1 MLPYTEIGT
10 GETILLFLHFFGS
23 SQREWRHVM
32 ERMSLQYRCVA
43 ADMPGFGDAA
53 NLRGYTVSD
62 MCAQVQT
69 LVLSFSPT
77 PVVLVAHSLSG
88 KVAMVLAAEPP
99 RNLSQLILVAPSPLQ
114 PEPMTEDARE
124 TMRLANTTHD
134 RAEAFVKNGAHR
146 TMTDEDIATGIADV
160 QRANPDAW
168 RAWAEQG
175 TREDWSDRVRELH
188 VPTTLIV
195 GEYDEAIPL
204 SFQREHTL
212 PLVERTGG
220 RLIVIEDAAHMLP
233 YEAAA
238 ELMLALDAAITDQAH
253 RNAV

>member
-1 MLPYTEIGT
+1 MLPHTETGT

-23 SQREWRHVM
+23 SRREWHHVI
-32 ERMSLQYRCVA
+32 ERMSAQYRCIA
-43 ADMPGFGDAA
+43 ADMPGFGDAT
-53 NLRGYTVSD
+53 NVRGYTVTE

-69 LVLSFSPT
+69 LVQSLAPT

-88 KVAMVLAAEPP
+88 KVAMVLAAAPP
-99 RNLSQLILVAPSPLQ
+99 ENLSQLILVGPSPLQ
-114 PEPMTEDARE
+114 PEPMTEEARE
-124 TMRLANTTHD
+124 TMSLANTTD
-134 RAEAFVKNGAHR
+134 ARAEAFVMNGAHR
-146 TMTDEDIATGIADV
+146 TMTDEDIAIGIADV

-175 TREDWSDRVRELH
+175 TREDWSTRVRELL

-195 GEYDEAIPL
+195 GEYDEAIPPD
-204 SFQREHTL
+204 FQRKHTL

-238 ELMLALDAAITDQAH
+238 ELVLAIEDAVRAST
-253 RNAV
+253 N